1 MNRLIICCLL
11 SGLAVAAPR
20 AQDTLPDAPF
30 HDLKVPEFLDIAHR
44 GASGYLPE
52 HTQASTVMAHAL
64 GADYIEQDIQ
74 LTRDGV
80 PVVLHDEKLD
90 HVTNVSEVFP
100 EKHRPDGK
108 YYVVDFSLDELKR
121 LTVVARHKDYE
132 LVYPKRFAQPDV
144 RFPIQ
149 TLDEHIKLIH
159 ELNRVRE
166 MSTGI
171 YVELK
176 SSRWYQQQGYD
187 ITSAVMSVLARNGY
201 HDKRPTPIYLQSFDP
216 EVLRRLKREFNWDAP
231 LIQLVGDNEWGATDI
246 DYSAMRSSAGLES
259 VKSYA
264 EGVGLWLNH
273 VLEGVSEDGEPQW
286 SDVLDSAE
294 EKGLDVHVY
303 TLRADD
309 LPDGVKSHSQLRQWL
324 KQAGV
329 EGVFTDFP
337 DKK

>member
-1 MNRLIICCLL
+1 MIKPTFGVLLLLITTT
-11 SGLAVAAPR
+11 AVK
-20 AQDTLPDAPF
+20 AQETLPEAPLD
-30 HDLKVPEFLDIAHR
+30 DLKVPQFLDIAHR

-52 HTQASTVMAHAL
+52 HTQASTVMAHGL
-64 GADYIEQDIQ
+64 GADYIEQDVQ
-74 LTRDGV
+74 LSRDGV
-80 PVVLHDEKLD
+80 PIVLHDETLG

-108 YYVVDFSLDELKR
+108 YYVVDFSLEELKQ

-132 LVYPKRFAQPDV
+132 LVYPKRFSHPDI

-149 TLDEHIKLIH
+149 TLDEQIKLIQ
-159 ELNRVRE
+159 ELNRVRNV
-166 MSTGI
+166 STGI

-176 SSRWYQQQGYD
+176 SPRWYQQQGYD
-187 ITSAVMSVLARNGY
+187 VTAAVMSVLAKNGY
-201 HDKRPTPIYLQSFDP
+201 QDRRPTPVYLQSFDP
-216 EVLRRLKREFNWDAP
+216 EVLRRLKREFNWDFP
-231 LIQLVGDNEWGATDI
+231 LIQLVGDNEWGTTDI
-246 DYSAMRSSAGLES
+246 DYSTMRTAAGLES

-273 VLEGVSEDGEPQW
+273 VLTGVTENGEPEW
-286 SDVLDSAE
+286 SSVIKSAE
-294 EKGLDVHVY
+294 EKELSVHVY

-309 LPDGVKSHSQLRQWL
+309 LPKGVKSHAQLRQWL

-329 EGVFTDFP
+329 DGVFTDFP

>member
-1 MNRLIICCLL
+1 
-11 SGLAVAAPR
+11 
-20 AQDTLPDAPF
+20 
-30 HDLKVPEFLDIAHR
+30 
-44 GASGYLPE
+44 
-52 HTQASTVMAHAL
+52 
-64 GADYIEQDIQ
+64 
-74 LTRDGV
+74 
-80 PVVLHDEKLD
+80 
-90 HVTNVSEVFP
+90 
-100 EKHRPDGK
+100 
-108 YYVVDFSLDELKR
+108 
-121 LTVVARHKDYE
+121 
-132 LVYPKRFAQPDV
+132 
-144 RFPIQ
+144 
-149 TLDEHIKLIH
+149 
-159 ELNRVRE
+159 

-201 HDKRPTPIYLQSFDP
+201 SDKRPTPIYLQSFDP

-273 VLEGVSEDGEPQW
+273 VLEGVSENGEPQW

-294 EKGLDVHVY
+294 EKGLNVHVY

-309 LPDGVKSHSQLRQWL
+309 LPDGVKSHGQLRQWL

>member
-1 MNRLIICCLL
+1 MTKFTL
-11 SGLAVAAPR
+11 SGLVLLLVTSVAHGQEAVPEAPL
-20 AQDTLPDAPF
+20 D
-30 HDLKVPEFLDIAHR
+30 DLKVPDFLDIAHR

-64 GADYIEQDIQ
+64 GADYIEQDVQ
-74 LTRDGV
+74 LSRDGV
-80 PVVLHDEKLD
+80 PVVLHDETLG

-100 EKHRPDGK
+100 EKHRPDGQ
-108 YYVVDFSLDELKR
+108 YYVVDFSLEELKQ

-132 LVYPKRFAQPDV
+132 LVYPKRFSHPDV

-149 TLDEHIKLIH
+149 TLDEQIKLIQ
-159 ELNRVRE
+159 ELNRVRDA
-166 MSTGI
+166 STGI

-176 SSRWYQQQGYD
+176 SPRWYQQQGYD
-187 ITSAVMSVLARNGY
+187 VTASVMSVLARNGY
-201 HDKRPTPIYLQSFDP
+201 QDKRPTPVYLQSFDP
-216 EVLRRLKREFNWDAP
+216 EVLRRLKREFNWDFP
-231 LIQLVGDNEWGATDI
+231 LIQLVGDNDWGTTEI
-246 DYSAMRSSAGLES
+246 DYSAMRTGAGLEA

-264 EGVGLWLNH
+264 EGVGLWLGH
-273 VLEGVSEDGEPQW
+273 VLTGVTENNEPIW
-286 SDVLDSAE
+286 GSVLKSAE

-309 LPDGVKSHSQLRQWL
+309 LPKGVKSHAQLRQWL

>member
-1 MNRLIICCLL
+1 MIKLTFRCLFL
-11 SGLAVAAPR
+11 LLAVTTTQ
-20 AQDTLPDAPF
+20 AQETTPNAPF
-30 HDLKVPEFLDIAHR
+30 HDLKIPQFLDIAHR

-52 HTQASTVMAHAL
+52 HTQASTVMAHGL
-64 GADYIEQDIQ
+64 GADYIEQDVQ
-74 LTRDGV
+74 LSRDGV
-80 PVVLHDEKLD
+80 PVVLHDEKLN

-100 EKHRPDGK
+100 EKHRPDGN
-108 YYVVDFSLDELKR
+108 YYVVDFSLEELKQ
-121 LTVVARHKDYE
+121 LTIVARHKDYE
-132 LVYPKRFAQPDV
+132 LVYPKRFSHPDV

-149 TLDEHIKLIH
+149 TLEEQIKLIQ
-159 ELNRVRE
+159 ELNRVRD

-176 SSRWYQQQGYD
+176 SPRWYQQQGYD
-187 ITSAVMSVLARNGY
+187 VTSAVMSVLAQNGY
-201 HDKRPTPIYLQSFDP
+201 HDKRPTPVYLQSFDP
-216 EVLRRLKREFNWDAP
+216 EVLRRLKREFNWDFP

-246 DYSAMRSSAGLES
+246 DYSAMRTKAGLES

-273 VLEGVSEDGEPQW
+273 VLTEVTEDGEPQW
-286 SDVLDSAE
+286 GSVLDSAK
-294 EKGLDVHVY
+294 EKDLLIHVY

-309 LPDGVKSHSQLRQWL
+309 LPKGVESHAQLRQWL

-329 EGVFTDFP
+329 DGVFTDFP

>member
-1 MNRLIICCLL
+1 MIKIIRCLFL
-11 SGLAVAAPR
+11 LVAVTTAQ
-20 AQDTLPDAPF
+20 AQDITADAPF
-30 HDLKVPEFLDIAHR
+30 HELKVPEFLDIAHR

-52 HTQASTVMAHAL
+52 HTQASTVMAHGL
-64 GADYIEQDIQ
+64 GADYIEQDVQ
-74 LTRDGV
+74 LSRDGV
-80 PVVLHDEKLD
+80 PVVLHDAKLD

-108 YYVVDFSLDELKR
+108 YFVVDFSLEELKQ
-121 LTVVARHKDYE
+121 LTIIARHKDYE
-132 LVYPKRFAQPDV
+132 LVYPKRFSHPDV

-149 TLDEHIKLIH
+149 TLDEQIKLIQ

-166 MSTGI
+166 LSTGI

-176 SSRWYQQQGYD
+176 SARWYRQQGYD
-187 ITSAVMSVLARNGY
+187 ITSAVMSVLAQNGY
-201 HDKRPTPIYLQSFDP
+201 HDMRPTPVYLQSFDP
-216 EVLRRLKREFNWDAP
+216 EVLRRLKREFNWDFP

-246 DYSAMRSSAGLES
+246 DYSAMRTKAGLES

-264 EGVGLWLNH
+264 EGVGLWLDH
-273 VLEGVSEDGEPQW
+273 VLTGVTEDGEPEW
-286 SDVLDSAE
+286 GDVLESAKG
-294 EKGLDVHVY
+294 KGLKVHVY

-309 LPDGVKSHSQLRQWL
+309 LPEGVTSHAQLRQWL

>member
-1 MNRLIICCLL
+1 MNRFIICGLL
-11 SGLAVAAPR
+11 SGLAVAAPK
-20 AQDTLPDAPF
+20 AQETLPDAPF

-64 GADYIEQDIQ
+64 GADFIEQDIQ

-201 HDKRPTPIYLQSFDP
+201 SDKRPTPIYLQSFDP

-273 VLEGVSEDGEPQW
+273 VLEGVSENGEPQW

-294 EKGLDVHVY
+294 EKGLNVHVY

-309 LPDGVKSHSQLRQWL
+309 LPDGVKSHGQLRQWL